1 MARKTINK
9 ITSSRSFL
17 VIISCLASVL
27 LWLYVVNFENTDVET
42 TISGLPVSYLGEADI
57 LADRQLIVKNK
68 SGQTVSLTLYGKRNV
83 ISSLS
88 RDNISVTVD
97 LRDIKTT
104 GTVDRVYDVSFS
116 GGVKS
121 SDVYILEKS
130 PTYISVSIDKMSSK
144 RVEVRGE
151 SNITVADG
159 YMAEPTEYNPD
170 GITVSGPDE
179 IISQIDCAWVVV
191 ERENLSKTVTST
203 MNYKLVDENGK
214 EVVSDEISVDTE
226 QVEVT
231 VPIVMYKD
239 VVLTVDL
246 IEGGGAKR
254 EDVVVDIK
262 PDRISLSGDAQTL
275 SAMNQI
281 SVGSIDLS
289 SFETSDTQTFTIPI
303 SNDINNI
310 SGITE
315 AEVTVTV
322 KNLAVKRIIAS
333 NIEFINVSDGYT
345 ATPVTQYLEVKVR
358 GPQEI
363 VDLINAYNIRIVG
376 DLSDLGQ
383 AVGRYAVETKIY
395 IDGYSEA
402 GAVGDYKVV
411 VSIEKD
417 GSE

>member
-9 ITSSRSFL
+9 IASSRSFL
-17 VIISCLASVL
+17 VVISCLASVL
-27 LWLYVVNFENTDVET
+27 LWLYVVNVENTDVET
-42 TISGLPVSYLGEADI
+42 TISGIPVSYLGEADI

-68 SGQTVSLTLYGKRNV
+68 AEQTVSLTLYGKRSV

-121 SDVYILEKS
+121 SDVYTLAKS
-130 PTYISVSIDKMSSK
+130 PAYISVSIDRMSSK

-191 ERENLSKTVTST
+191 ERENLSKTVTSM
-203 MNYKLVDENGK
+203 MNYILVDENGN

-231 VPIVMYKD
+231 IPIVMYKD

-281 SVGSIDLS
+281 SIGSIDLS

-333 NIEFINVSDGYT
+333 NIEFINVSEGYT